1 MAVHL
6 GHWWCSMQFQ
16 VGGHGVRAGCK
27 YVPGIS
33 AAGPAS
39 AICVRVL
46 LSCPYVH
53 ALACVRVCIM
63 CIQCI
68 VCVCCCCVR
77 VYVCVCVCHPEVVVH
92 RQIVL
97 QIFRTA
103 GCRNFPLPVQ
113 FHYVIMIIRYVK
125 RSL

>member
-1 MAVHL
+1 
-6 GHWWCSMQFQ
+6 MQFQ

-68 VCVCCCCVR
+68 VCVCCCCV
-77 VYVCVCVCHPEVVVH
+77 CVCVCACVCMCVYVFVTL
-92 RQIVL
+92 RWSSIVRL
-97 QIFRTA
+97 SSKYSGQLAVEI
-103 GCRNFPLPVQ
+103 
-113 FHYVIMIIRYVK
+113 FHYQFNFIM
-125 RSL
+125 LL